1 MVGAAD
7 AGGIVTAS
15 VLLFPRLRGEPVT
28 G

>member
-7 AGGIVTAS
+7 AGGIMAVLA
-15 VLLFPRLRGEPVT
+15 LLFPRLRGEPVT